1 MFGVSFELVVVEG
14 ITEWVRVSGRG
25 CGLVVLVASSC
36 LLLLLRWA
44 IVSTT
49 SRSLASHGCTL
60 LNASFKDANS

>member
-1 MFGVSFELVVVEG
+1 MFFELVEVEG
-14 ITEWVRVSGRG
+14 LSGWVRVSGRG

-49 SRSLASHGCTL
+49 SRALASHGCTV
-60 LNASFKDANS
+60 LNALFKDANS